1 MAISHNRILTSLL
14 GTSLLLAGAVQANS
28 DVSMFPPAAEGQQ
41 RLVIQLPK
49 LEQESDVKVEV
60 QITKTLTV
68 DCNRQR
74 LGGDLTRESLKG
86 WGYSYHV
93 LPQVSA
99 PMSTMMACPD
109 NAKHEAKV
117 PVVGQGYLLDYNSR
131 LPLVI
136 YAPADLEVNYR
147 LWQAGESQPAPQ
159 G

>member
-1 MAISHNRILTSLL
+1 MVVSRNLTSVALL
-14 GTSLLLAGAVQANS
+14 GTSLLLAGAAQAES
-28 DVSMFPPAAEGQQ
+28 DVSMFPPAAEGQ

-49 LEQESDVKVEV
+49 LDQEQDVKVEI
-60 QITKTLTV
+60 QLAKAMEV

-74 LGGDLTRESLKG
+74 LGGDLSRESLKG

-93 LPQVSA
+93 LAQVSA

-109 NAKHEAKV
+109 KSKHEAKV

-136 YAPADLEVNYR
+136 YVPADLEVSYR
-147 LWQAGESQPAPQ
+147 LWQAGDSQPAPQ